1 MIDLNLFFALVSFYF
16 VMYVTPGPNNAMVLT
31 SGLKFGFA
39 KTIPHM
45 SGITIGHILQL
56 ILVCLGLGKIFQVF
70 PEIQQVLKIICAAYL
85 LYLGYK
91 IIGSFSKI
99 KEDDSRPL
107 KFHEAAL
114 FQIVNPKAW
123 TISSMAASGFLPKG
137 ENLIFSI
144 LYIAAIA
151 IIVIVGFSATN
162 QTDIID
168 STLSSISEPLLVN
181 VDQTTY
187 QRADIISISGNS
199 KSASTQLVEL
209 SIENTNGVKIWNE
222 NINLKNDGKFST
234 LVIAGG
240 GGWENDGTYI
250 LKATHSNLASEIEF
264 KFFT

>member
-70 PEIQQVLKIICAAYL
+70 PNIQNILNVLCAAYL

-107 KFHEAAL
+107 KFYEAAL

-123 TISSMAASGFLPKG
+123 TISSMAASGFLPKD

-151 IIVIVGFSATN
+151 LIICPLSISPWAAFGSSIRNLVKNNKLKALIEYFLAFLLLITAILIVI
-162 QTDIID
+162 Q
-168 STLSSISEPLLVN
+168 
-181 VDQTTY
+181 
-187 QRADIISISGNS
+187 
-199 KSASTQLVEL
+199 K
-209 SIENTNGVKIWNE
+209 
-222 NINLKNDGKFST
+222 
-234 LVIAGG
+234 
-240 GGWENDGTYI
+240 
-250 LKATHSNLASEIEF
+250 
-264 KFFT
+264 

>member
-16 VMYVTPGPNNAMVLT
+16 VMYITPGPNNAMVLT
-31 SGLKFGFA
+31 SGLKFGFT

-144 LYIAAIA
+144 LYIATIALIICPLSISPWAAFGSTIRNLVKNNKLKALIEYFLAFLLLITAIL
-151 IIVIVGFSATN
+151 IVI
-162 QTDIID
+162 Q
-168 STLSSISEPLLVN
+168 
-181 VDQTTY
+181 
-187 QRADIISISGNS
+187 
-199 KSASTQLVEL
+199 K
-209 SIENTNGVKIWNE
+209 
-222 NINLKNDGKFST
+222 
-234 LVIAGG
+234 
-240 GGWENDGTYI
+240 
-250 LKATHSNLASEIEF
+250 
-264 KFFT
+264 

>member
-56 ILVCLGLGKIFQVF
+56 ILVCLGLGKIFQIF
-70 PEIQQVLKIICAAYL
+70 PEIQQVLKIICASYL

-99 KEDDSRPL
+99 NEDNSRPL

-123 TISSMAASGFLPKG
+123 TISSMAASGFLPKD

-144 LYIAAIA
+144 LYIATIALIICPLSISPWAAFGSSIRNLVKNNKLKALIEYFLAFLLLITAIL
-151 IIVIVGFSATN
+151 IVI
-162 QTDIID
+162 Q
-168 STLSSISEPLLVN
+168 
-181 VDQTTY
+181 
-187 QRADIISISGNS
+187 
-199 KSASTQLVEL
+199 K
-209 SIENTNGVKIWNE
+209 
-222 NINLKNDGKFST
+222 
-234 LVIAGG
+234 
-240 GGWENDGTYI
+240 
-250 LKATHSNLASEIEF
+250 
-264 KFFT
+264 

>member
-16 VMYVTPGPNNAMVLT
+16 VMYITPGPNNAMVLT

-56 ILVCLGLGKIFQVF
+56 ILVCLGLGQIFQVF
-70 PEIQQVLKIICAAYL
+70 PEIQQVLKIICAAYI

-123 TISSMAASGFLPKG
+123 TISSMAASSFLPKD

-144 LYIAAIA
+144 LYIASIALIICPLSISPWAAFGSSIRNLVKNNKLKALIEYFLAFLLLITAIL
-151 IIVIVGFSATN
+151 IVI
-162 QTDIID
+162 Q
-168 STLSSISEPLLVN
+168 
-181 VDQTTY
+181 
-187 QRADIISISGNS
+187 
-199 KSASTQLVEL
+199 K
-209 SIENTNGVKIWNE
+209 
-222 NINLKNDGKFST
+222 
-234 LVIAGG
+234 
-240 GGWENDGTYI
+240 
-250 LKATHSNLASEIEF
+250 
-264 KFFT
+264 